1 MTVREERENP
11 MIRLLMAASIAIH
24 DYLTRYM
31 PTNRIR
37 DRVYTR
43 DGLKWGIPA
52 MLLAIPYFGIALW
65 LARIVET
72 GAPGWLNVAVL
83 ICLWSGFK
91 MLWLGP
97 ISLIK
102 LVRVRAQEFAALH
115 RNRKNTNQ
123 VESHDA
129 SEAALAGVRA

>member
-1 MTVREERENP
+1 

-31 PTNRIR
+31 PTNKIR

-65 LARIVET
+65 LARIIET

-102 LVRVRAQEFAALH
+102 LARVRAQEFAA
-115 RNRKNTNQ
+115 RRRSRSRSRKNADQ
-123 VESHDA
+123 VESHHA
-129 SEAALAGVRA
+129 SETALTGVRA

>member
-1 MTVREERENP
+1 
-11 MIRLLMAASIAIH
+11 MIRLLMAASIVVH
-24 DYLTRYM
+24 DYLTRHM
-31 PTNRIR
+31 PTNTIR

-43 DGLKWGIPA
+43 EGLKWGIPA

-65 LARIVET
+65 LAKLIET
-72 GAPGWLNVAVL
+72 GAPGWLNVPVL

-97 ISLIK
+97 TCLIK
-102 LVRVRAQEFAALH
+102 LARVRAQEFAA
-115 RNRKNTNQ
+115 RRRSRKRTNQ

-129 SEAALAGVRA
+129 SESALAGVRA